1 LRLTTGGGGA
11 VQSESGA
18 TRAGNRKER
27 LADAAAELFR
37 RYGYPAVSVNDIAAA
52 VGVTGPALYRHFKS
66 KQAILAHVL
75 LSGLDTLAAVVDEA
89 CVTFADKPEKALQAI
104 VERQAELSVAHR
116 DISALWRWQGT
127 HLDDDDRDR
136 LRKRGG
142 AMLGEWSRLLVRVRP
157 ELSPA
162 DADLLC
168 WAAFSVFGSVAVH
181 HASIPKRPFEQ
192 LLVTLAEAV
201 LTATPPTGTPEPGGD
216 ESWRAVDADPSR
228 REELLSVAT
237 RLFHQRGFHAV
248 SMEDIG
254 AAAGMAGP
262 SVYRHFDSKA
272 SIMLAAAYRMAD
284 GLEVDVRRALAAATD
299 PNDALHRIVLSYV
312 DFVVNSDGV
321 AMQYGQELAA
331 VSERHRTELRKRQR
345 AYVAHWV
352 RLLCTI
358 RPAVSEAQA
367 RITVHAALTVIND
380 LPRTR
385 SVRTRPALA
394 VELAELAMTVLDAV
408 GRTTEEPG

>member
-1 LRLTTGGGGA
+1 MQAEG
-11 VQSESGA
+11 GA
-18 TRAGNRKER
+18 TRSSSRRER

-37 RYGYPAVSVNDIAAA
+37 RYGYPAVSVADIAAA
-52 VGVTGPALYRHFKS
+52 VGVTGPALYRHFKG

-75 LSGLDTLAAVVDEA
+75 LNGMDALAAVVDEA
-89 CVTFADKPEKALQAI
+89 SVTFAGKPQKALDRI

-116 DISALWRWQGT
+116 DISALWRWQGM
-127 HLDDDDRDR
+127 HLEDADRRR

-142 AMLGEWSRLLVRVRP
+142 AMLGQWSQLLVRVRP
-157 ELSPA
+157 GLSPA

-181 HASIPKRPFEQ
+181 HASLPKRRFEQ
-192 LLVTLAEAV
+192 LLVTLADAV
-201 LTATPPTGTPEPGGD
+201 LSATLPTGADDTEDAGGD
-216 ESWRAVDADPSR
+216 ESWRAVPAEPSR

-299 PNDALHRIVLSYV
+299 PADALHRIVASYV
-312 DFVVNSDGV
+312 DFVANSDGV

-331 VSERHRTELRKRQR
+331 VAERHRTELRKRQR
-345 AYVAHWV
+345 DYVAHWV
-352 RLLCTI
+352 RLLRTL
-358 RPAVSEAQA
+358 RPEVSEAQA

-394 VELAELAMTVLDAV
+394 AELTELAMTVLTAA
-408 GRTTEEPG
+408 GRTNVESPG

>member
-1 LRLTTGGGGA
+1 
-11 VQSESGA
+11 VHSDSGA

-37 RYGYPAVSVNDIAAA
+37 RYGYPAVSVGDIAAA
-52 VGVTGPALYRHFKS
+52 VGVTGPALYRHFKG

-75 LSGLDTLAAVVDEA
+75 LSAMDTLVAVADEA
-89 CVTFADKPEKALQAI
+89 CVTFADKPEKALRSI

-116 DISALWRWQGT
+116 DISALWRWQGM
-127 HLDDDDRDR
+127 HLADADREQ

-142 AMLGEWSRLLVRVRP
+142 AMLGQWSRLLVRVRP
-157 ELSPA
+157 GLSPA

-168 WAAFSVFGSVAVH
+168 WAAFSIFGSVAVH
-181 HASIPKRPFEQ
+181 HASLPRRRFEQ
-192 LLVTLAEAV
+192 LLVTLADAV
-201 LTATPPTGTPEPGGD
+201 LSAAPPTASPDQGGD
-216 ESWRAVDADPSR
+216 ESWRAVPAEPSR

-237 RLFHQRGFHAV
+237 RLFQQRGFHAV

-262 SVYRHFDSKA
+262 SIYRHFDSKA
-272 SIMLAAAYRMAD
+272 SLMLAAAYRMAD
-284 GLEVDVRRALAAATD
+284 ALEVDVRRALAAATD
-299 PNDALHRIVLSYV
+299 PADALHRIVASYV
-312 DFVVNSDGV
+312 DIVANSDGV
-321 AMQYGQELAA
+321 VMQYGQELAA

-345 AYVAHWV
+345 DYVAHWV
-352 RLLCTI
+352 RLLCTTQ
-358 RPAVSEAQA
+358 PDVPEAQA

-394 VELAELAMTVLDAV
+394 AELTELAMTVLHAV
-408 GRTTEEPG
+408 GRLTTNTEPPG